1 VSRAEIPEP
10 FAALLRGRAAEGGP
24 TGDEWL
30 DGLPGLVRECLQ
42 RWELRLDGAARHGV
56 CALVLPVRGPSGPAA
71 LKLTWPHP
79 EATHEHLALRYWAGR
94 GAVRL
99 LAADPPRW
107 ALLLERLDPDRDL
120 SAEPIF
126 DACATIGSLLAEL
139 DRPAP
144 AQLERL
150 SQHASRWAVTLRR
163 ARRIVPQ
170 RFLDRA
176 AALAEELA
184 ADPRADARMVHTDLH
199 FANVL
204 AGQRES
210 WLAIDPKPLAA
221 EPAFAIAPALW
232 NRWPEAAAAP
242 DTRDHLRRRLE
253 IICETAGIDPD
264 RARAW
269 TLVRE
274 AVNAMWA
281 AAQPD
286 AATPAR
292 IDAAV
297 TIMKAMQ
304 T

>member
-1 VSRAEIPEP
+1 MSSPGVPES
-10 FAALLRGRAAEGGP
+10 FTALLRGRPAEEGL

-30 DGLPGLVRECLQ
+30 ARLPGLLRECLAH
-42 RWELRLDGAARHGV
+42 WDLRPDGAARHGV
-56 CALVLPVRGPSGPAA
+56 CALVLPVRGPTGAAA

-107 ALLLERLDPDRDL
+107 SLLLERLDPDRDL

-126 DACATIGSLLAEL
+126 DACETIGVLLAEL

-150 SQHASRWAVTLRR
+150 SQHASRWAATLRSAPR
-163 ARRIVPQ
+163 VVPQ

-176 AALAEELA
+176 AGLAGELA
-184 ADPRADARMVHTDLH
+184 ADPRVDARMVHTDLH

-204 AGQRES
+204 AGQRQP

-221 EPAFAIAPALW
+221 EPAFAVAPALW
-232 NRWPEAAAAP
+232 NRWAEAAAAG
-242 DTRDHLRRRLE
+242 DTRGHLRCRLE

-264 RARAW
+264 RAMAW

-274 AVNAMWA
+274 AVNAVWA
-281 AAQPD
+281 AARPD
-286 AATPAR
+286 ETTPGR
-292 IDAAV
+292 IAAAV
-297 TIMKAMQ
+297 TIMKAVQ
-304 T
+304 P